1 MGLLQ
6 EIKNAYKNGKI
17 SAGII
22 DNLGVQNFVQKPCSK
37 KNLIYLV
44 SEFDS
49 YLNNEEKRNS
59 YGLVGKIAYDFAF
72 RFCLRAN

>member
-22 DNLGVQNFVQKPCSK
+22 DNLGVQNFVKKPCT
-37 KNLIYLV
+37 KNDLIFLV
-44 SEFDS
+44 SEFNS

-59 YGLVGKIAYDFAF
+59 YGLVEKIAYDFAF
-72 RFCLRAN
+72 KFCPRVN